1 MAFWKGQIYGD
12 SKKISGYQG
21 VRGGEEM
28 TRQSTE
34 DF

>member
-1 MAFWKGQIYGD
+1 MTFWKGQIYGD

-21 VRGGEEM
+21 VRGGEAM